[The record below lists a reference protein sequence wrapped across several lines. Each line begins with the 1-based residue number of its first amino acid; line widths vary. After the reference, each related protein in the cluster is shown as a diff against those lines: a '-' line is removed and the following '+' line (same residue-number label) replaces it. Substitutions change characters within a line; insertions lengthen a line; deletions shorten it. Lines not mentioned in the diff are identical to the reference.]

1 MGCHHRHLAPSAEWL
16 LTNRAERWMRTVI
29 ESVVKAKDEERQRFA
44 LWAITK
50 IAQRVKG
57 TVMAYDAL

>member
-1 MGCHHRHLAPSAEWL
+1 MGCHHQHLACSAKWL
-16 LTNRAERWMRTVI
+16 LTNRAEQGMGMLV
-29 ESVVKAKDEERQRFA
+29 ESVVKAEVEVCKRFT

-57 TVMAYDAL
+57 TVMAYDAR